1 MCSRDVFSQYLNL
14 GRGGSMIDNV
24 FACSSFNLC
33 STDKFLWVL
42 GFIVL
47 IYSTHSFSVFLYL
60 KPSLKD
66 RRHIYTVWYFLFL
79 TVRFPPAR
87 VTHFAL
93 AIWDWRG
100 VGGNFQWISEWGGL
114 SRVSITHLGFFCHLV
129 EGSSNSWWH
138 PPTLIMALNAGEQ
151 VKLFTE
157 KPSGNN
163 LLTVSVT
170 QLGCTLLPGIIATT
184 PQI

>member
-60 KPSLKD
+60 KPSLKE
-66 RRHIYTVWYFLFL
+66 
-79 TVRFPPAR
+79 
-87 VTHFAL
+87 
-93 AIWDWRG
+93 RG
-100 VGGNFQWISEWGGL
+100 TYIQRGIFFSWLYVSLQQGWPTLHLQYGTGGGWGGNFQWISEWGL
-114 SRVSITHLGFFCHLV
+114 PRVSITHLGFFCHLV
-129 EGSSNSWWH
+129 EGSSNSRWH